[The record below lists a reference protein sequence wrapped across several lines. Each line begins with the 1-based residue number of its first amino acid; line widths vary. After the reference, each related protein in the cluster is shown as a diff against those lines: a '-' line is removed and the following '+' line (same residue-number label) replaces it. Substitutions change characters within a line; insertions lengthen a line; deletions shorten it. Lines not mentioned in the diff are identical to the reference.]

1 MDLLLLSSVCN
12 QVFYYLPVHQRL
24 PAKEIHFQISSAS
37 GICDQEIQCFFA
49 DFVAHQGTT
58 AMILT
63 FFCKAVTTGEV
74 TVVSNV
80 QAECLHNSR
89 TVFKCVDC
97 IFIDIF
103 GKQCPGFFQFM
114 TFFQCFFD
122 LCRSI
127 AVRKCF

>member
-37 GICDQEIQCFFA
+37 GICDQEIQCFCRLRSSSGA
-49 DFVAHQGTT
+49 T

-74 TVVSNV
+74 TVVRAMCRQS
-80 QAECLHNSR
+80 AFT
-89 TVFKCVDC
+89 TVGRF
-97 IFIDIF
+97 
-103 GKQCPGFFQFM
+103 
-114 TFFQCFFD
+114 
-122 LCRSI
+122 
-127 AVRKCF
+127 